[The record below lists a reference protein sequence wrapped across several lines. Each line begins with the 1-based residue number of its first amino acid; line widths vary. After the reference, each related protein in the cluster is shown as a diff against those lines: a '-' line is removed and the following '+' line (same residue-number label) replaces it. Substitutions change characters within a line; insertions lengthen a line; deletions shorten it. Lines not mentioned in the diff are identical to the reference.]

1 MQTIGIPFLEFEK
14 YGKRKLFDT
23 IDTLRKDR
31 KHFPQS
37 IFKNDE
43 KKYSMNTKLVSF
55 FSLWKKER
63 YTFLGVYISESI
75 ATFKYNG
82 G

>member
-1 MQTIGIPFLEFEK
+1 M
-14 YGKRKLFDT
+14 FDT

-37 IFKNDE
+37 IFKKDE
-43 KKYSMNTKLVSF
+43 KKYSMNTKLVS
-55 FSLWKKER
+55 EI

>member
-1 MQTIGIPFLEFEK
+1 M
-14 YGKRKLFDT
+14 FDT

-43 KKYSMNTKLVSF
+43 KKYSMDTKLVSF

-75 ATFKYNG
+75 TTFKYNG